1 MKLDTIMYLILLV
14 LGLVVALAPWTFAPV
29 CVMEMR
35 CYFTRDVETV
45 LGAVIA
51 LVSIIGAY
59 KSLGTQ

>member
-51 LVSIIGAY
+51 LVSVIGAY

>member
-29 CVMEMR
+29 CMMEMR

-59 KSLGTQ
+59 KSLEVQ